1 MRAMILLTALLMPGA
16 ALADCRGVATSYR
29 CTEADGTRSRVQM
42 YGPQVA
48 EAEGENPASGD
59 RWSQRSFSAGKMTAT
74 RGRSAGGERWRWNSQ
89 TIGGRTYTHGVDP
102 QGRAFTQVCDRFR
115 CY

>member
-1 MRAMILLTALLMPGA
+1 MRAIIIAALLLPGTA
-16 ALADCRGVATSYR
+16 FADCQGVASAYR

-48 EAEGENPASGD
+48 ETRGENPGSD
-59 RWSQRSFSAGKMTAT
+59 TRWSQRSFKAGKVTST
-74 RGRSAGGERWRWNSQ
+74 RGKSADGQTWRWNSQ
-89 TIGGRTYTHGVDP
+89 TIGGRTYTHGVDAN
-102 QGRAFTQVCDRFR
+102 GRAFTQVCDRFR

>member
-1 MRAMILLTALLMPGA
+1 MRAIILAALLLPGA
-16 ALADCRGVATSYR
+16 AFADCEGVRSAYR
-29 CTEADGTRSRVQM
+29 CTEADGSRSRVQM

-48 EAEGENPASGD
+48 ETRGENPVTKD
-59 RWSQRSFSAGKMTAT
+59 RWSQRSFSAGRLTAT
-74 RGRSAGGERWRWNSQ
+74 DGRSAKGERWRWNSQ

-102 QGRAFTQVCDRFR
+102 RGRAFTQVCDQFR

>member
-1 MRAMILLTALLMPGA
+1 MRTIILAALLLPGA
-16 ALADCRGVATSYR
+16 AFADCRGVASSYR

-42 YGPQVA
+42 YGPQTA
-48 EAEGENPASGD
+48 ETKGENPATGD
-59 RWSQRSFSAGKMTAT
+59 HWSQRSFSAGKLTAT
-74 RGRSAGGERWRWNSQ
+74 QGQSARGERWRWHSQ

>member
-1 MRAMILLTALLMPGA
+1 MRAMIVAALLLPGA
-16 ALADCRGVATSYR
+16 AFAGCEGVASAYR
-29 CTEADGTRSRVQM
+29 CNEADGTRSQVQL

-48 EAEGENPASGD
+48 ETRGEDPANGA
-59 RWSQRSFSAGKMTAT
+59 RWSQRSFKAGKLTST
-74 RGRSAGGERWRWNSQ
+74 RGKSAEGQTWRWNSQ
-89 TIGGRTYTHGVDP
+89 TIGGRTYTHGVDA